1 MSESLKNWSN
11 VFKILP
17 FIFKKLSILLAVGFS
32 DVSTKT
38 IVYLNEEKGACFS
51 DAHSIF
57 FPWQIS
63 EDLKERLLEFHR
75 KAGLGFGAYDFLER
89 GDDVIFLEC
98 NPGGAW
104 LWLEQSLGLKV
115 SEQVAKCLLGINET
129 KSSWINY
136 VACLKWTFC

>member
-57 FPWQIS
+57 FSLTDIGGPQRTAVGIPPKSRSGIWC
-63 EDLKERLLEFHR
+63 LRLLGTR
-75 KAGLGFGAYDFLER
+75 
-89 GDDVIFLEC
+89 
-98 NPGGAW
+98 
-104 LWLEQSLGLKV
+104 
-115 SEQVAKCLLGINET
+115 
-129 KSSWINY
+129 
-136 VACLKWTFC
+136 